1 MRLHHVL
8 LVTAAT
14 LLASASALLAT
25 DEIKGSRLGHLKV
38 TGTYES
44 LKGYSTYKMWKDVGL
59 EKITTREQPKR
70 FRTPKSSS
78 STSATPLSLTNT
90 SLPCLAVLIL
100 GPLVYRPR
108 SYSSGKYARAEIWA
122 EKGRD
127 DTYVMEFWG

>member
-44 LKGYSTYKMWKDVGL
+44 LKYPTRMWRRGVFL
-59 EKITTREQPKR
+59 
-70 FRTPKSSS
+70 
-78 STSATPLSLTNT
+78 
-90 SLPCLAVLIL
+90 
-100 GPLVYRPR
+100 
-108 SYSSGKYARAEIWA
+108 
-122 EKGRD
+122 
-127 DTYVMEFWG
+127 